1 MIRTLTLAATAA
13 LSLTACAHASVP
25 RHTALHDT
33 SWKIVRIDG
42 KAPAS
47 PRAEIRFLRERL
59 SATVGC
65 NGQGGTWQIEQ
76 GKLVGG
82 PYMSTMMYCEGLM
95 EQERAL
101 ADLLGAK
108 PSVDVTRGTLT
119 LRSKNHVI
127 EARRIR

>member
-1 MIRTLTLAATAA
+1 MIRTITLTAIAA
-13 LSLTACAHASVP
+13 LSLTACAHAAAP
-25 RHTALHDT
+25 RQTALHDT
-33 SWKIVRIDG
+33 NWKIVRIDG

-47 PRAEIRFLRERL
+47 ERAAIRFTQDRL

-65 NGQGGTWQIEQ
+65 NGQGGTWRIEQ

-82 PYMSTMMYCEGLM
+82 PYMSTMMYCDGLM

-108 PSVDVTRGTLT
+108 PSVDVTGGTLT
-119 LRSKNHVI
+119 LRSKDHVI
-127 EARRIR
+127 EARRVR

>member
-1 MIRTLTLAATAA
+1 MIRALTLAAAA
-13 LSLTACAHASVP
+13 LSLSACAHASVP

-33 SWKIVRIDG
+33 NWKIVRIDG

-47 PRAEIRFLRERL
+47 SRAAIRFTRDRL

-65 NGQGGTWQIEQ
+65 NGQGGTWVIEQ

-108 PSVDVTRGTLT
+108 PSLDVTRGTLT
-119 LRSKNHVI
+119 LRSKDHVI
-127 EARRIR
+127 EARRVR